1 MLVPKPKK
9 AFQSPLV
16 HSGGRYAV
24 VAVVVVIAGSSSWRS

>member
-24 VAVVVVIAGSSSWRS
+24 VVAVVIAGSSSWRS